1 MRIEDLESSI
11 VSRIEIM
18 FAIDLLK
25 GRNVPVR
32 SSPGGIAIAVATV
45 VVPLTL
51 EVVAFGF
58 YLNNK
63 IIASVNEQEVARCQA
78 EMGELSDAVEM
89 QASLEKQKANHSN
102 HLAEVKSSIN
112 RYVQW
117 SPVLVTL
124 VENMPDSLMLT
135 DLEVKQHTVRKKVPK
150 KDDPKATIEKNVAVR
165 TLRIS
170 VSGSTQDN
178 CDKAVRD
185 FRDSLR
191 SSALLGPQL
200 DTIGVSQE
208 SETLEGKNVASYD
221 IDCVFK
227 VSL

>member
-1 MRIEDLESSI
+1 
-11 VSRIEIM
+11 M
-18 FAIDLLK
+18 FTIDLLK
-25 GRNVPVR
+25 GRNLPVK

-45 VVPLTL
+45 VVPLTI
-51 EVVAFGF
+51 EVVMFGF

-63 IIASVNEQEVARCQA
+63 IIVSVNEQEIARCQA
-78 EMGELSDAVEM
+78 EIDELSDAVEM
-89 QASLEKQKANHSN
+89 QASSEKQKTVYGN
-102 HLAEVKSSIN
+102 HLSEVESSIN
-112 RYVQW
+112 RYTQW

-135 DLEVKQHTVRKKVPK
+135 RLEVKQHTVRKKVPK
-150 KDDPKATIEKNVAVR
+150 KDNPEEMIQKNVPVR

-170 VSGSTQDN
+170 VSGSPQYN

-191 SSALLGPQL
+191 LSAFLGPKL
-200 DTIGVSQE
+200 DNIGVSQE
-208 SETLEGKNVASYD
+208 SGTLEGKNIASYD

>member
-1 MRIEDLESSI
+1 
-11 VSRIEIM
+11 M
-18 FAIDLLK
+18 FTIDLLK
-25 GRNVPVR
+25 GRNIPVK

-45 VVPLTL
+45 VVPLTI
-51 EVVAFGF
+51 EVVMFGF

-63 IIASVNEQEVARCQA
+63 IIVSVNEQEIARCQA
-78 EMGELSDAVEM
+78 EIDESSDAVEM
-89 QASLEKQKANHSN
+89 QASLEKQKTVYGN
-102 HLAEVKSSIN
+102 HLSEVKSSIN
-112 RYVQW
+112 RYTQW

-135 DLEVKQHTVRKKVPK
+135 KLEVKQHTVRKKVPK
-150 KDDPKATIEKNVAVR
+150 KDNPEEMIQKNVPVR

-170 VSGSTQDN
+170 VSGSPQYN

-191 SSALLGPQL
+191 SSAFLGPKL
-200 DTIGVSQE
+200 DNIGVSQE
-208 SETLEGKNVASYD
+208 SGTLEGKNIASYD

-227 VSL
+227 ASL